1 MPHSIR
7 GRRDHRLDRVRG
19 NTRCR
24 PGTHLRA
31 YLRNHHTTPGT
42 GTLTVSAGSVGARG
56 CPYPGTGPGTDLA
69 AGLFGDRFRWP

>member
-31 YLRNHHTTPGT
+31 YLRNHHTTTGT
-42 GTLTVSAGSVGARG
+42 GTLTVRAGSVGARG
-56 CPYPGTGPGTDLA
+56 CPYPGTGPGTDLT